1 MFVEYHAAN
10 GAIYKIKEERMAR
23 GGEGSIHEIENMP
36 NFVAKIF
43 RKNKCSSAREEKIGK
58 MVLNKAPEGVLR
70 CVAWPLDVLYD
81 ENGFAG
87 YVMKRVKCSASLS
100 ELYSDSKYDLL
111 VRTYAAYNLC
121 AAVEEIHNMG
131 QVCGDLNPRNI
142 CINLDRKDR
151 DVYKVTL
158 VDTDSYHFIADES
171 VYRCEV
177 GLAEYLAP
185 ELQQKISGE
194 VTLKNAP
201 LPTFTR
207 ETDLFALA
215 VHVFCLLMNGSHP
228 FACAKKANGKTSNTM
243 EQMAGGEVRESVAA
257 PQPIENIKSGFF
269 PFYHKGENIDIP
281 AYAPEFTSLHP
292 NIQRL
297 FVQTFVEGDREPE
310 RRVQAAEWLAA
321 LKPIIED
328 FENIKNQCVKGHLY
342 FAHNRSCPYCYV
354 IQKKIAVLKEIEE
367 QNNIPPLPPEQ
378 LSGNVSGSGGNGT
391 GGVPW
396 SGGFPLPPPKKKAN
410 RNAVVQAIAVILI
423 IVIFV
428 PFLWLI
434 LLYLFEEDTFAR
446 ILDALRYVI

>member
-1 MFVEYHAAN
+1 MFVEYHTAN

-70 CVAWPLDVLYD
+70 CVAWPLDVLYG

-228 FACAKKANGKTSNTM
+228 FACAKKNGTIFSNTM
-243 EQMAGGEVRESVAA
+243 EQMAETRESVVA

-269 PFYHKGENIDIP
+269 PFYIRRMNVDIP
-281 AYAPEFTSLHP
+281 AYAPEFESLEP
-292 NIQRL
+292 TLQEL
-297 FVQTFVEGDREPE
+297 FVQTFVEGYKNPK
-310 RRVQAAEWLAA
+310 RRVQADKWVAVLGTV
-321 LKPIIED
+321 IES
-328 FENIKNQCVKGHLY
+328 FNEKTVRCPEEHIY
-342 FAHNRSCPYCYV
+342 FKHMTECPFCE
-354 IQKKIAVLKEIEE
+354 IQKKMESIMGEDIDVSIE
-367 QNNIPPLPPEQ
+367 PPVPPEEIRK
-378 LSGNVSGSGGNGT
+378 
-391 GGVPW
+391 P
-396 SGGFPLPPPKKKAN
+396 
-410 RNAVVQAIAVILI
+410 VVVFLCILAG
-423 IVIFV
+423 
-428 PFLWLI
+428 I
-434 LLYLFEEDTFAR
+434 LLLLIMVAMINYPLN
-446 ILDALRYVI
+446 

>member
-43 RKNKCSSAREEKIGK
+43 RKNKRSSAREEKIGK

-121 AAVEEIHNMG
+121 AAIEEIHNMG

-142 CINLDRKDR
+142 CINLDQKDR

-228 FACAKKANGKTSNTM
+228 FACAKKNGTIFSNTM
-243 EQMAGGEVRESVAA
+243 EQITETRESVVA
-257 PQPIENIKSGFF
+257 PQPIENIKGGFF
-269 PFYHKGENIDIP
+269 PFYIRRMNVDIP
-281 AYAPEFTSLHP
+281 AYAPEFESLEP
-292 NIQRL
+292 TLQEL
-297 FVQTFVEGDREPE
+297 FVQTFVEGYKNPK
-310 RRVQAAEWLAA
+310 RRVQADKW
-321 LKPIIED
+321 IEH
-328 FENIKNQCVKGHLY
+328 IY
-342 FAHNRSCPYCYV
+342 FKHMTECPFCEV
-354 IQKKIAVLKEIEE
+354 QKKMEKIMGGDIGVSIEPPMLSEETDLMPSPKLSNGMVVVLLMWIISIFLIVTIAKL
-367 QNNIPPLPPEQ
+367 
-378 LSGNVSGSGGNGT
+378 
-391 GGVPW
+391 
-396 SGGFPLPPPKKKAN
+396 
-410 RNAVVQAIAVILI
+410 
-423 IVIFV
+423 
-428 PFLWLI
+428 
-434 LLYLFEEDTFAR
+434 
-446 ILDALRYVI
+446 

>member
-43 RKNKCSSAREEKIGK
+43 RKNKRSSAREEKIGK

-121 AAVEEIHNMG
+121 AAIEEIHNMG

-142 CINLDRKDR
+142 CINLDQKDR

-228 FACAKKANGKTSNTM
+228 FACAKKTESFLNTM
-243 EQMAGGEVRESVAA
+243 EQMTGAETPESVVA

-269 PFYHKGENIDIP
+269 PFYIRRMNVDIP
-281 AYAPEFTSLHP
+281 AYAPEFESLEP
-292 NIQRL
+292 TLQEL
-297 FVQTFVEGDREPE
+297 FVQTFVEGYKNPK
-310 RRVQAAEWLAA
+310 RRVQADKW
-321 LKPIIED
+321 
-328 FENIKNQCVKGHLY
+328 
-342 FAHNRSCPYCYV
+342 
-354 IQKKIAVLKEIEE
+354 IAVLGTVIEKFNE
-367 QNNIPPLPPEQ
+367 KTVRCPEEHIYFKHMTECPFCEVQKKMEKIMGGDIGVSIEPPM
-378 LSGNVSGSGGNGT
+378 LSEETDLMPSPKLSNGM
-391 GGVPW
+391 
-396 SGGFPLPPPKKKAN
+396 
-410 RNAVVQAIAVILI
+410 VVVLLVWIISIFLIVTIAKL
-423 IVIFV
+423 
-428 PFLWLI
+428 
-434 LLYLFEEDTFAR
+434 
-446 ILDALRYVI
+446 

>member
-1 MFVEYHAAN
+1 MKVYQGIS
-10 GAIYKIKEERMAR
+10 GAIYEVADKRLGR
-23 GGEGSIHEIENMP
+23 GGEGSVHKIENYP
-36 NFVAKIF
+36 EHVAKIF
-43 RKNKCSSAREEKIGK
+43 KKNKRDSFREEKLCK
-58 MVLNKAPEGVLR
+58 MVKCNVTERVFR
-70 CVAWPLDVLYD
+70 FTTWPKDVLYD
-81 ENGFAG
+81 QNGFAG
-87 YVMKRVKCSASLS
+87 YVMKQVENTSSLS
-100 ELYSDSKYDLL
+100 ELYSDDKYNLKT
-111 VRTYAAYNLC
+111 RIYAAYNLC
-121 AAVEEIHNMG
+121 AAIEEIHNMG

-142 CINLDRKDR
+142 CINLDRKDE
-151 DVYKVTL
+151 DAYKVTL
-158 VDTDSYHFIADES
+158 VDTDSYHFITREKI
-171 VYRCEV
+171 YRCEV

-185 ELQQKISGE
+185 EIQKKISGGM
-194 VTLKNAP
+194 TLKNAP

-354 IQKKIAVLKEIEE
+354 VQKKIAVLKEIEE
-367 QNNIPPLPPEQ
+367 QNGMPPLPPEQ
-378 LSGNVSGSGGNGT
+378 PSGNVSGSGGNGT

-396 SGGFPLPPPKKKAN
+396 SGGFPLPPLKKKAN